1 MKIGYA
7 RKSTKEQ
14 DTSLEYQIE
23 ALQKAGCEKWYAEQ
37 VSRGGNK
44 RLKTGTPELENCL
57 KALRAGDTLVVW
69 ALDRLGG
76 TLLQLLQLMNE
87 LRSKGIHFESLKERI
102 DTQSPMG
109 EMYYSLIA
117 IFSNFEVARN
127 HERTMAG
134 LAAAKKKGR
143 IGGRKPKLSPQDIKE
158 INALVKSPE
167 ITVKE
172 IAARFKVSRP
182 TIYRHIT
189 PDSNNTD

>member
-1 MKIGYA
+1 
-7 RKSTKEQ
+7 
-14 DTSLEYQIE
+14 
-23 ALQKAGCEKWYAEQ
+23 
-37 VSRGGNK
+37 
-44 RLKTGTPELENCL
+44 
-57 KALRAGDTLVVW
+57 
-69 ALDRLGG
+69 
-76 TLLQLLQLMNE
+76 
-87 LRSKGIHFESLKERI
+87 
-102 DTQSPMG
+102 
-109 EMYYSLIA
+109 
-117 IFSNFEVARN
+117 RN

-189 PDSNNTD
+189 PNSNTD